1 MKKLSMCIIATILFS
16 ACSNLKTKSLSK
28 EESYQ
33 KNTIV
38 VTHDLT
44 TVKQVEETEE
54 TLFETNQWNK
64 TNKEIF
70 IENCIPVAEKNVGNA
85 RAKQVCD
92 CLLEKMKQAYPNPND
107 MMNMAEGERESF
119 TAQCND
125 QE

>member
-1 MKKLSMCIIATILFS
+1 MKKLSICLIAIIFLT
-16 ACSNLKTKSLSK
+16 ACNNLKTKSLSK
-28 EESYQ
+28 EASYQ
-33 KNTIV
+33 KNNV

-64 TNKEIF
+64 NNKEIF
-70 IENCIPVAEKNVGNA
+70 IENCISVAEKNVGNDK
-85 RAKQVCD
+85 AKQVCD

-119 TAQCND
+119 TAQCI
-125 QE
+125 EKE